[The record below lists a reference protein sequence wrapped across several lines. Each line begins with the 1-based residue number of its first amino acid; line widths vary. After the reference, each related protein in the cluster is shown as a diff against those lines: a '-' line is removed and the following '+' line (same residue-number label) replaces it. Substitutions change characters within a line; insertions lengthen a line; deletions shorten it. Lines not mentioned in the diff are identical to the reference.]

1 MNKLLLIFLG
11 FIFGQQ
17 ANAQLVAMD
26 YDGVNDQVVVSGNT
40 ALCPTKITLETW
52 IYAKSFSSSP
62 CADCAPLIWHQG
74 KGYRFGTGNSGGVN
88 VQLFDGSATNSLT
101 SSATLTKNAWHHIA
115 VTYDSAYIRLYVD
128 GNITDSSAKAF
139 KLSYS
144 STSADVWIVDPQTG
158 YGGILE
164 ETRIWKYARTRS
176 EIREGMMKSYKS
188 GTNGLILQLSYDEG
202 NPYKSN
208 TSITTLKDGSGNGNK
223 CILTNF
229 RLTDSTSN
237 FVLGRSYCDTI
248 AYAKY
253 SLTRCSKYVLPSK
266 KKTITKSGTYIDTI
280 KSWRGCDSIMT
291 IAVTINQPSYS
302 STKII
307 ACDSFVN
314 PLNKAIYRKSGT
326 YKVTIPNKAGCD
338 SVITY
343 FVTIGFKD
351 TNFIYYRECI
361 AATLTN
367 GTAVNQSGTYI
378 DKFKTYLGCDSF
390 DYHIVTILQPS
401 TAKRTLLF
409 CKFVICPT
417 NSNVSYKKPGIYYDT
432 IQNYLGC
439 DSAIEYTVIQANTYG
454 TISPVSCIPWKSPSG
469 KYTYSTSG
477 TYHDTLV
484 GLNFDGCDSF
494 ITINLTITQP
504 SKMQLNPVACKSYTT
519 PSGTQTITTSKILK
533 DYVKGYKGCDSIEY
547 TLNVT
552 INNADVSYTRSMN
565 TITANTSNTAATFSW
580 LDCNN
585 KMIAIAGQTSRS
597 FSPTGD
603 GRFALSVTENNC
615 TDTSACIDF
624 VMAGLSGP
632 TLNSISIK
640 PNPSKGAFQL
650 TTTTSLN
657 DVSIL
662 LINAQGQLAKSWN
675 FTTLTGVSLEA
686 QVAAGLWFIQIKSR
700 EGQQTLP
707 LMIE

>member
-1 MNKLLLIFLG
+1 MNKLLLIF
-11 FIFGQQ
+11 FGLFFNLQ

-26 YDGVNDQVVVSGNT
+26 YDGVNDQVVVSGNS

-52 IYAKSFSSSP
+52 MYAKSFSSSP
-62 CADCAPLIWHQG
+62 CADCAPMIWHQG
-74 KGYRFGTGNSGGVN
+74 KGYRFGTGNTGGVN
-88 VQLFDGSATNSLT
+88 VQLFDGSSTNSLT
-101 SSATLTKNAWHHIA
+101 SAVTLTKNAWHHIA

-158 YGGILE
+158 YGGVLE
-164 ETRIWKYARTRS
+164 ETRIWNYARTRL
-176 EIREGMMKSYKS
+176 EIREGMMKSYKT
-188 GTNGLILQLSYDEG
+188 GTKGLMLQLSYDEG

-223 CILTNF
+223 CTITNF

-326 YKVTIPNKAGCD
+326 YKATITNKAGCD

-351 TNFIYYRECI
+351 TNFIYYRECVT
-361 AATLTN
+361 ATLSN
-367 GTAVNQSGTYI
+367 GTTVTQSGTYI

-401 TAKRTLLF
+401 TAKRTLRF

-469 KYTYSTSG
+469 KYTFTTSG

-504 SKMQLNPVACKSYTT
+504 SKVQLNPVACKSYTT

-552 INNADVSYTRSMN
+552 INNADVSYTRSVN
-565 TITANTSNTAATFSW
+565 TLTANTTNASATFSW
-580 LDCNN
+580 LDCKNN
-585 KMIAIAGQTSRS
+585 MSAIAGQTSKS
-597 FSPTGD
+597 FTPAGD

-615 TDTSACIDF
+615 VDTSACIDF
-624 VMAGLSGP
+624 LVNGVSSLS
-632 TLNSISIK
+632 LNWLSIK
-640 PNPSKGAFQL
+640 PNPSKGTFQL
-650 TTTTSLN
+650 STTTALN

-662 LINAQGQLAKSWN
+662 LVNAQGQLAKSWN
-675 FTTLTGVSLEA
+675 FATFSGESLEA
-686 QVAAGLWFIQIKSR
+686 EVAAGLWFIQIKSR

-707 LMIE
+707 LMME